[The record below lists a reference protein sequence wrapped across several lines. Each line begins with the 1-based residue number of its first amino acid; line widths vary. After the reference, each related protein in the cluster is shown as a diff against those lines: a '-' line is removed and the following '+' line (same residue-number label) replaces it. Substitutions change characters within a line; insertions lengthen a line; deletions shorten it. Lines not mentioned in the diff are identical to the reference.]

1 MATVGIATGAGRG
14 MGHACARLL
23 PGLVDHVILLDMTEE
38 AVVAAAAEIAEQ
50 APSGVTV
57 EPFVADVTDGDALA
71 RLAER
76 AAELGTLRA
85 VAHAAGISPS
95 MADWRRIFEVDLI
108 GTARL
113 AEALRPLATAGT
125 ATVNFASMAAAL
137 RPPTPEDAA
146 LDKLLADPLQDGFLD
161 KVKEAASE
169 DLENTGAAYSLAKR
183 GVKVFTQREA
193 VRLGPLG
200 ARVVSVS
207 PGLIDTPQGRQE
219 AQEHPSMAMLAKA
232 TPLART
238 GQSAEVAG
246 VVAFALSNEAS
257 FLSGIDLLVDG
268 GVVAAITAAR
278 GGWLGGAGDAGW
290 PRAGRPGELPWR

>member
-1 MATVGIATGAGRG
+1 
-14 MGHACARLL
+14 MGHECARLL
-23 PGLVDHVILLDMTEE
+23 PALVDHVILLDLAEE
-38 AVVAAAAEIAEQ
+38 TVVKAAAEVSAQ
-50 APSGVTV
+50 APPGVTV
-57 EPFVADVTDGDALA
+57 EPFVADVADSDALG
-71 RLAER
+71 RLAAR
-76 AAELGTLRA
+76 VAELGTLRA

-113 AEALRPLATAGT
+113 AEALRPLATTGT
-125 ATVNFASMAAAL
+125 ATVNFASMASVL
-137 RPPTPEDAA
+137 RPPTHQDAE

-169 DLENTGAAYSLAKR
+169 DVENPGAAYSLAKR

-193 VRLGPLG
+193 IRLGPLG

-219 AQEHPSMAMLAKA
+219 AQEHPSIAMMLKA
-232 TPLART
+232 TPLARM
-238 GQSAEVAG
+238 GLSEEVAK
-246 VVAFALSNEAS
+246 VVAFALSDDAS

-268 GVVAAITAAR
+268 GVIAAVTVAR
-278 GGWLGGAGDAGW
+278 AGW
-290 PRAGRPGELPWR
+290 

>member
-14 MGHACARLL
+14 MGHECARLL
-23 PGLVDHVILLDMTEE
+23 PALVDHVILLDLAEE
-38 AVVAAAAEIAEQ
+38 TVVKAAAEVSAQ
-50 APSGVTV
+50 APPGVTV
-57 EPFVADVTDGDALA
+57 EPFVADVTDFDALG
-71 RLAER
+71 RLAAR
-76 AAELGTLRA
+76 VAELGTLRA

-113 AEALRPLATAGT
+113 AEALRPLATTGT
-125 ATVNFASMAAAL
+125 ATVNFASMASVL
-137 RPPTPEDAA
+137 RPPTPQDAE

-169 DLENTGAAYSLAKR
+169 DVENPGAAYSLAKR

-193 VRLGPLG
+193 IRLGPLG

-219 AQEHPSMAMLAKA
+219 AREHPSMAMMLKA
-232 TPLART
+232 TPLARM
-238 GQSAEVAG
+238 GLSEEVAK
-246 VVAFALSNEAS
+246 VVAFALSDDAS

-268 GVVAAITAAR
+268 GVIAAV
-278 GGWLGGAGDAGW
+278 
-290 PRAGRPGELPWR
+290 